1 MKYILLSI
9 FTIGILTSCDPKSN
23 YIDTGISNGKHD
35 CSMLEYFHTSSYNWD
50 SLLVMIQHAEL
61 ESLFEG
67 REPGYEQITFWGP
80 TNHSIRRYMLD
91 REITRISDMSNTFC
105 KQIILMHVVK

>member
-35 CSMLEYFHTSSYNWD
+35 CSMLEYFHTSSYN
-50 SLLVMIQHAEL
+50 
-61 ESLFEG
+61 
-67 REPGYEQITFWGP
+67 
-80 TNHSIRRYMLD
+80 
-91 REITRISDMSNTFC
+91 
-105 KQIILMHVVK
+105 

>member
-67 REPGYEQITFWGP
+67 REPC
-80 TNHSIRRYMLD
+80 RYPARTVVTDMEDVHFVLK
-91 REITRISDMSNTFC
+91 REPGLNLSGSLHR
-105 KQIILMHVVK
+105 

>member
-50 SLLVMIQHAEL
+50 SLLKAENPAMNKSRSGGPRTIQFAAICWI
-61 ESLFEG
+61 G
-67 REPGYEQITFWGP
+67 RLQG
-80 TNHSIRRYMLD
+80 
-91 REITRISDMSNTFC
+91 
-105 KQIILMHVVK
+105 

>member
-80 TNHSIRRYMLD
+80 TNHSIRRYTGVLPM
-91 REITRISDMSNTFC
+91 REPLPCTYSRRMPTP
-105 KQIILMHVVK
+105 KYH